1 MHALVRFS
9 VGLLLV
15 AAAISPALAQ
25 VPVPGLPD
33 PALQNRIPA
42 PLPPPPEPPIINGPL
57 SQSPPPGVYLPP
69 RINSFS
75 DRAAAC
81 AHEGSSHGLRGRKLD
96 VYTRSCVNAN

>member
-9 VGLLLV
+9 ATLLL
-15 AAAISPALAQ
+15 AAASVSAALAQ
-25 VPVPGLPD
+25 APGLPD
-33 PALQNRIPA
+33 PFLQNRIPA

-69 RINSFS
+69 RRNSFG

-81 AHEGSSHGLRGRKLD
+81 LHEGSGYGLRGRKLD
-96 VYTRSCVNAN
+96 AYTRSCANSN